1 MELNLITPVPKG
13 AAWQPGDERIH
24 NRLWR
29 VTGPYDSN
37 SKDLKF
43 HCVSYVWGLGV
54 EKKGAFFNCQRD
66 ISDQTRPV
74 LEAVIRA
81 AEVLHRD
88 LGGEKIEGFWI
99 DALCIPHS
107 EGSPR
112 LKTLE
117 SMGFIYNAAMSV
129 IIALKPSV
137 WKIVQHASA
146 TVSPEPLSLSDM
158 QVLEEDAWISRVWTY
173 QELVNSRA
181 TYFTTPVSAENASVQ
196 VVVEATQ
203 FFNCVG
209 HSLSCYK
216 RNNHISDS
224 TAVAIF
230 PNLNVLE
237 DTLLDSTLSGYL
249 ERPALAI
256 LSNISMR
263 TFDVNFPQNRLLA
276 CIGALTKEASWGP
289 PSSSLDD
296 LAERIM
302 GICES
307 KGDYS
312 FIFTS
317 DRRSE
322 MGGKAWRPNMAAG
335 KVSDGPTHLVP
346 IINWYIHSDPFGETQ
361 RARKDADGFW
371 LQDMVPLKLARSMS
385 AEAVVGLDKLLWGY
399 TDPKDLKI
407 RSKGM
412 FGQEDKKEEGNS
424 ALVRFLKQVGFD
436 GCCEPLV
443 CETGLFFAQNDL
455 GNLEDIEIFA
465 ATNIGYYFGAPG
477 LARWK
482 EGPGRDARYCAGVF
496 VGLVKKELS
505 QSLLMI

>member
-1 MELNLITPVPKG
+1 MELNLVTPVPEG
-13 AAWQPGDERIH
+13 ATRQAGDEEIH

-29 VTGPYDSN
+29 VTGPHDPEA
-37 SKDLKF
+37 KDLRF
-43 HCVSYVWGLGV
+43 HCISYVWGLSV
-54 EKKGAFFNCQRD
+54 EKKGSYFNCQRD

-81 AEVLHRD
+81 AEVIYRD
-88 LGGEKIEGFWI
+88 LGGERIEAFWI
-99 DALCIPHS
+99 DALCIPQL

-137 WKIVQHASA
+137 WKIVQQASA

-158 QVLEEDAWISRVWTY
+158 QILEKDDWISRVWTY

-181 TYFTTPVSAENASVQ
+181 TYFTTPVFADNPDVQ

-209 HSLSCYK
+209 HSLSRYK
-216 RNNHISDS
+216 RDNHISDS

-256 LSNISMR
+256 LSNMSMR
-263 TFDVNFPQNRLLA
+263 TFDANFPQNRLLA

-289 PSSSLDD
+289 PSSGLGE
-296 LAERIM
+296 LAEKIM
-302 GICES
+302 GICEA

-312 FIFTS
+312 FVFTA
-317 DRRSE
+317 DRRNEES
-322 MGGKAWRPNMAAG
+322 GKTWRPSTASSAAG
-335 KVSDGPTHLVP
+335 HGPTHLVP
-346 IINWYIHSDPFGETQ
+346 VINWYIHSEPFGETQ
-361 RARKDADGFW
+361 RGTNDDNRFW
-371 LQDMVPLKLARSMS
+371 LEDMVPLKLSESMLAD
-385 AEAVVGLDKLLWGY
+385 AEVELDRFLWDF
-399 TDPKDLKI
+399 TDPNDPTI
-407 RSKGM
+407 RSKGL
-412 FGQEDKKEEGNS
+412 FGKEDKKEDGN
-424 ALVRFLKQVGFD
+424 AAFG
-436 GCCEPLV
+436 GI
-443 CETGLFFAQNDL
+443 
-455 GNLEDIEIFA
+455 LEADWFQ
-465 ATNIGYYFGAPG
+465 
-477 LARWK
+477 R
-482 EGPGRDARYCAGVF
+482 
-496 VGLVKKELS
+496 
-505 QSLLMI
+505 LL